1 MRTAWA
7 LWTGTQESF
16 IPFEI
21 RVLAT
26 GPMAIQIKENL
37 LHPEQGWFNSFVRE
51 YKAHEQIH
59 FSEDSIKVLSK
70 ESNSLD
76 SIQSRED
83 SLAAAQCIFAEIRD
97 LCADNDTRLHV
108 SLNGADGPLGVYLAS
123 AISVHGRQ
131 WDRLTQTMVLKDL
144 ADNPDFYYPSR
155 IPRQY
160 IVQGTKATEP
170 DILSCAES
178 EIRIMDV
185 PMRFL
190 TKILGPDE
198 TQLVQKSLLP
208 IDDFTQ
214 TSPTVSG
221 IFRQYSERPV
231 ASLDIDQNI
240 LTWKKMHSINLT
252 ALETLLYSYFILQKS
267 ECDMSGPC
275 QKCASLCFMLPTDME
290 RSFFLARLKKIWGE
304 KSSKLS
310 KIEAKFENNFELNA
324 WLLQHRSRINKKIRQ
339 AGFPESLK
347 IASAGVYGLTTYGIP
362 HEKVLLE
369 INER

>member
-160 IVQGTKATEP
+160 NVPGPKAIKPE
-170 DILSCAES
+170 ILSCADS
-178 EIRIMDV
+178 EIRIVDV

-190 TKILGPDE
+190 TKMLGPDE
-198 TQLVQKSLLP
+198 TQLVQEKILP
-208 IDDFTQ
+208 MDDPVQ
-214 TSPTVSG
+214 KVSTLHKKHH
-221 IFRQYSERPV
+221 EKPV
-231 ASLDIDQNI
+231 ATLNVVQNI
-240 LTWKKMHSINLT
+240 LTWQKSRVIHLT
-252 ALETLLYSYFILQKS
+252 TLESLLYHYFIARKC
-267 ECDMSGPC
+267 ECDNPDPC
-275 QKCASLCFMLPTDME
+275 GKCSWLCFILPVNLEKD
-290 RSFFLARLKKIWGE
+290 FIVARLKDIWGAH
-304 KSSKLS
+304 SSRLK

-324 WLLQHRSRINKKIRQ
+324 WLLQHRSRINKKIRE

-347 IASAGVYGLTTYGIP
+347 IASAGVYGSTTYGVP
-362 HEKVLLE
+362 HDKKELKIV
-369 INER
+369 NGV